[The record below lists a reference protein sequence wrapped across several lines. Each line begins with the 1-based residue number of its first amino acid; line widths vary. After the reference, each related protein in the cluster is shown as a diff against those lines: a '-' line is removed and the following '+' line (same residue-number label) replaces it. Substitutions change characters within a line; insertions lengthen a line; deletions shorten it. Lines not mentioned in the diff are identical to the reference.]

1 MKIPSSRLLGTLLDH
16 PGLVLIG
23 VLILTAAVG
32 AGVTQSEGASSN
44 AMIESQSSP
53 EQDALET
60 IEATYGTD
68 NTTVAQV
75 VVRSPDENVLG
86 KESLLESLRLQR
98 SFESNETVAKTLDDR
113 GAFGFENVVA
123 RMAYAEQ
130 NPEETTTSLTID
142 EQIGALKS
150 SSPAE
155 IDQIVGQLLDGTH
168 TGERDPTAFLPADY
182 EPGTATAHAR
192 VTIVTQNASTATAPA
207 QLVMNDFASDQ
218 LDDGFVFGSG
228 RIDAANSSAIG
239 DSFIVITPIALL
251 LVVIALAI
259 AYRDVV
265 DVLVSLSGV
274 AVVMVWLAGIRGW
287 FGIGDSSML
296 IAVPFLLVGLSID
309 YSLHIIMR
317 YRQASDGGERIPRD
331 TMNRALGSVGAA
343 LLVAGFTTAIGFFA
357 NYSSSIRSI
366 REFALL
372 STAGILSLVFV
383 FILFVPALK
392 LLLERGLR
400 RLGRERS
407 TAAVGRTT
415 GPIQSALTGTASLTS
430 RLPVVILLFAVVFAG
445 VGAYSATSID
455 TSFNQADFL
464 PQDAPEWMDE
474 LPAPFAPDEYTIAKE
489 FSYVSDTFTRQDQQ
503 AQLLVRGSVTDTET
517 LAAVDRATTAVVDD
531 GDSTIVTGPTAGSI
545 QSPPALIRS
554 VSARNETVATLVA
567 ERDTD
572 GDGLPDRD
580 LEPVYDAVMDVAPEE
595 AQTVLYHENG
605 TYESARVLL
614 PVESDEPASAVATD
628 TRAVADDIEA
638 DASVSVIAT
647 GEPVVTAVVQTA
659 LFTTMVEGFA
669 ITVGVIL
676 LVLAG
681 LAWIRHRRPSLGI
694 IMLVPVVLALA
705 WLLGT
710 MAVLDVPFNS
720 ETVVITSLA
729 IGLGVDY
736 SVHLTERFLEERPR
750 HDSTQAWITAG
761 LTGTGGALFGS
772 ALTTAAGFGVLAL
785 SLSPP
790 LRRFG
795 LVTALSI
802 GFSFVA
808 CVTVLPALFAWRTP
822 KDE

>member
-1 MKIPSSRLLGTLLDH
+1 MKTPSRLLGTLIDH
-16 PGLVLIG
+16 PGLVLIF
-23 VLILTAAVG
+23 VVVLTAAVG
-32 AGVTQSEGASSN
+32 VGVTQSGTGGSE
-44 AMIESQSSP
+44 AMITGQSSP

-60 IEATYGTD
+60 IDATYGSDT
-68 NTTVAQV
+68 TTVAQV
-75 VVRSPDENVLG
+75 VVRSPDGNVLS
-86 KESLLESLRLQR
+86 KESLLESLRVQR
-98 SFESNETVAKTLDDR
+98 SYESNETIAETLDDR
-113 GAFGFENVVA
+113 GAFGVENVVA
-123 RMAYAEQ
+123 RMAYARQ
-130 NPEETTTSLTID
+130 QPTADTTSLTIE
-142 EQIGALKS
+142 EQIEAVES
-150 SSPAE
+150 SSAAE
-155 IDQIVGQLLDGTH
+155 IERIVGQLLDGTH
-168 TGERDPTAFLPADY
+168 AGERDPTTFLPQAY
-182 EPGTATAHAR
+182 EPGTTTAHAR

-207 QLVMNDFASDQ
+207 QVQMNDVASEQ

-228 RIDAANSSAIG
+228 RIDEANSSAIG
-239 DSFIVITPIALL
+239 DSFIVITPLALVL
-251 LVVIALAI
+251 LVIALAI

-274 AVVMVWLAGIRGW
+274 AVVMVWLAGFRGW

-331 TMNRALGSVGAA
+331 AMKRALGSVGAA
-343 LLVAGFTTAIGFFA
+343 LLVAGLTTAVGFFA
-357 NYSSSIRSI
+357 NYGSSIESI

-400 RLGRERS
+400 HLGRERS
-407 TAAVGRTT
+407 TAAVGRNR
-415 GPIQSALTGTASLTS
+415 GPIQSGLTGIARLTS
-430 RLPVVILLFAVVFAG
+430 RLPVVILIIAVAFGG

-474 LPAPFAPDEYTIAKE
+474 LPAPFAPDEYTVAEE
-489 FSYVSDTFTRQDQQ
+489 FSYVSDTFSRQDQQ
-503 AQLLVRGSVTDTET
+503 AQLLVRGSITDPET
-517 LAAVDRATTAVVDD
+517 LAAIDHATTAVGDD
-531 GDSTIVTGPTAGSI
+531 GDSTIVTGPTRGSI
-545 QSPPALIRS
+545 RSPPALIRS
-554 VSARNETVATLVA
+554 ESARNETVATLVA
-567 ERDTD
+567 DRDTD

-580 LEPVYDAVMDVAPEE
+580 LEPVYDAVMDAPEQAE
-595 AQTVLYHENG
+595 SVLYHENG
-605 TYESARVLL
+605 TYESARILL
-614 PVESDEPASAVATD
+614 PVESDEPASEVATD
-628 TRAVADDIEA
+628 TRAVAADIEA

-647 GEPVVTAVVQTA
+647 GEPVITAVVQTA

-676 LVLAG
+676 LALAG
-681 LAWIRHRRPSLGI
+681 LAWLRHRQPTLGI
-694 IMLVPVVLALA
+694 VMLVPVVLALA

-710 MAVLDVPFNS
+710 MAALDVPFNS

-736 SVHLTERFLEERPR
+736 SVHLTERLIEERKR
-750 HDSTQAWITAG
+750 HESTEAWVTAG

-802 GFSFVA
+802 GFSFLA

-822 KDE
+822 TDE